1 MSNTSVS
8 ASSSTQNKSSSNFSS
23 TSSNA
28 TISEA
33 TRNRLNQISNRLSEQ
48 LSKKGSNVSTYIK
61 FESDGCRKVIKFDPA
76 RTEEVQ
82 VTYPGTSKAVNRV
95 NLYGNEIVDG
105 KVQGSELAC
114 WTASATAA
122 KDVIKMFKLGCVTL
136 DIIRHRMDKSTY
148 YDVQPA

>member
-1 MSNTSVS
+1 M
-8 ASSSTQNKSSSNFSS
+8 
-23 TSSNA
+23 
-28 TISEA
+28 
-33 TRNRLNQISNRLSEQ
+33 
-48 LSKKGSNVSTYIK
+48 STYIK